1 MNSTTTIV
9 SIILAG
15 LFTNNIVLSKFL
27 GISSFLEV
35 SKKTRTI
42 FLMSATITLI
52 MVIATAI
59 TWPIYQYILHPNF
72 AYLETIVFVLVIVGI
87 VELIKFLLARFLKP
101 VYDAIGA
108 YLPLAITNCAVLGVT
123 ILNTTSGFNFIESL
137 VNAFSAGLG
146 FMLALFLFAGVRQ
159 RMEIAKVPEGLKG
172 LPITLVAA
180 AIISLAFFG
189 FVGLFAVT

>member
-1 MNSTTTIV
+1 M
-9 SIILAG
+9 
-15 LFTNNIVLSKFL
+15 
-27 GISSFLEV
+27 
-35 SKKTRTI
+35 
-42 FLMSATITLI
+42 
-52 MVIATAI
+52 
-59 TWPIYQYILHPNF
+59 
-72 AYLETIVFVLVIVGI
+72 
-87 VELIKFLLARFLKP
+87 
-101 VYDAIGA
+101 
-108 YLPLAITNCAVLGVT
+108 PLAITNCAVLGVT